1 LITGRSMG
9 KKVSAEIS
17 IILEII
23 ADFAEISI
31 ILEIINMMYTYL

>member
-1 LITGRSMG
+1 MG

-31 ILEIINMMYTYL
+31 ILEINKWSISM